1 ALQMIGEKDEQKI
14 RIIDQLTQAI
24 VEDIMSIPM
33 NNLRKA
39 SEQGDAE
46 ILKTVKRLFDYKTRE

>member
-1 ALQMIGEKDEQKI
+1 MLGEKDEQKI

-39 SEQGDAE
+39 SEQGDSE
-46 ILKTVKRLFDYKTRE
+46 ILKTVTKLFDYKTKE

>member
-1 ALQMIGEKDEQKI
+1 MKKTNKKYELLT
-14 RIIDQLTQAI
+14 RLTQAI

-46 ILKTVKRLFDYKTRE
+46 ILKTVTRLFDYKTRE